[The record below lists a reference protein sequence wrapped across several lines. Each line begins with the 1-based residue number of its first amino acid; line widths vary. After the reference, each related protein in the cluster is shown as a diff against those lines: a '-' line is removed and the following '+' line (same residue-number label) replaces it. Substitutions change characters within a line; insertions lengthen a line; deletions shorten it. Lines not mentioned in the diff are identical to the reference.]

1 MTFYGLA
8 WSETIMNKQALEQ
21 RAANIRL
28 LILDIDG
35 VMTDGRLYIG
45 PDGAEFKAVSVRDG
59 HGIKMAQ
66 REGITIAV
74 ISGRPSSAM
83 QHRLAELGVNHVFL
97 AVKDK
102 LAVFNGLLQELGIKA
117 EEAAFMGDDLP
128 DLQVMDACGLGL
140 TVADAAQEVL
150 DAADW
155 VSDKPGGGGAIRQAA
170 EWLIRA
176 RDGQLSAA
184 QD

>member
-1 MTFYGLA
+1 MD
-8 WSETIMNKQALEQ
+8 NALLQQ
-21 RAANIRL
+21 RAARIEL

-45 PDGAEFKAVSVRDG
+45 PDGTEFKAVSVRDG
-59 HGIKMAQ
+59 HGIKMLQ
-66 REGITIAV
+66 REGITVAV

-83 QHRLAELGVNHVFL
+83 QHRLDELGVRYVFL
-97 AVKDK
+97 AVSDK
-102 LAVFNGLLQELGIKA
+102 LAVYNDLLRELKLKP
-117 EEAAFMGDDLP
+117 EQAAFMGDDLP
-128 DLQVMDACGLGL
+128 DLPVMRSCGLAL
-140 TVADAAQEVL
+140 AVADAAAEVL

-155 VSDKPGGGGAIRQAA
+155 TSSRPGGRGAIREVG

-176 RDGQLSAA
+176 RGGQLDAA

>member
-1 MTFYGLA
+1 MPNLTN
-8 WSETIMNKQALEQ
+8 SELTQ
-21 RAANIRL
+21 RAANIQL

-45 PDGAEFKAVSVRDG
+45 PDGMEFKAVSVRDG
-59 HGIKMAQ
+59 HGIKMLQ

-74 ISGRPSSAM
+74 ISGRPSAAM
-83 QHRLAELGVNHVFL
+83 EHRLAELGVQHVFL

-102 LAVFNGLLQELGIKA
+102 LAIFEGLLQELGLNA
-117 EEAAFMGDDLP
+117 NQAAFMGDDLP
-128 DLQVMDACGLGL
+128 DLPVMQACGLAL
-140 TVADAAQEVL
+140 TVADAAPEIL
-150 DAADW
+150 AAADW
-155 VSDKPGGGGAIRQAA
+155 VSSKAGGQGAIREAG

-176 RDGQLSAA
+176 HGGQLTAA

>member
-1 MTFYGLA
+1 
-8 WSETIMNKQALEQ
+8 MNKDELEK
-21 RAANIRL
+21 RAANTQL

-45 PDGAEFKAVSVRDG
+45 PEGTEFKAVSVRDG
-59 HGIKMAQ
+59 HGIKMLQ
-66 REGITIAV
+66 REGVSVAV
-74 ISGRPSSAM
+74 ISGRPSPAM
-83 QHRLAELGVNHVFL
+83 EHRLAELGISHVFL

-102 LAVFNGLLQELGIKA
+102 LAVFNGLLEELAIKA
-117 EEAAFMGDDLP
+117 EQAAFMGDDLP
-128 DLQVMDACGLGL
+128 DLAVMNACGLAL
-140 TVADAAQEVL
+140 TVADAAPEVQ

-155 VSDKPGGGGAIRQAA
+155 VSDLPGGRGAIRQAA

-176 RDGQLSAA
+176 RGGKLTAA

>member
-1 MTFYGLA
+1 MSNSDLSA
-8 WSETIMNKQALEQ
+8 
-21 RAANIRL
+21 RAAAIKL

-45 PDGAEFKAVSVRDG
+45 PDGTEFKAVSVRDG
-59 HGIKMAQ
+59 HGIKMAM

-83 QHRLAELGVNHVFL
+83 EHRLSELGVQQVFMS
-97 AVKDK
+97 VKDK
-102 LAVFNGLLQELGIKA
+102 LGVFNKLVTELNI
-117 EEAAFMGDDLP
+117 EPEQAAFMGDDLP
-128 DLQVMDACGLGL
+128 DLAVMAACGLGL
-140 TVADAAQEVL
+140 TVADAAPEVL
-150 DAADW
+150 SAADW
-155 VSDKPGGGGAIRQAA
+155 ISDNPGGRGAIRQAT

-176 RDGQLSAA
+176 RGGQLTAA